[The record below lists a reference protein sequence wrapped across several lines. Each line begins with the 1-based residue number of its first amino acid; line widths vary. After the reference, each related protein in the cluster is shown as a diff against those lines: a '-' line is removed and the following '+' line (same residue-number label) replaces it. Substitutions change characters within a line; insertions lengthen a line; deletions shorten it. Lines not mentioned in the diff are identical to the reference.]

1 MYKILFISLFM
12 VLQSFYAQAAPLW
25 KISKGDDFVII
36 GGTIHVLSATDYP
49 LPEEFEKAYQASD
62 TLVFESDIVRMN
74 SPEFQ
79 QQSLQYILLQ
89 DGKTIKD
96 FLSEQ
101 TYQDLETHLQQRNLS
116 LQQFSMLKPSFLS
129 VTLSMIELQMM
140 GVSSAGVD
148 VYYSTKGMG
157 DQKQAKWFEEPEEQ
171 MAMLADMGKGEED
184 AMIAYSLKDV
194 AKIKEMMPKLINAW
208 RAGDLDKL
216 AEIGIDEMQRDYP
229 EIYDQLLV
237 QRNKNWLPKIEQ
249 LFDNQ
254 QNELILVG
262 ALHLA
267 GEQSVLKLMQEKGY
281 SIEKY

>member
-12 VLQSFYAQAAPLW
+12 VLQSFYAQAAPVW